1 MEYLDEK
8 EAKYNT
14 YLIEAAPEMIEAL
27 YNLSVL
33 CLQSDRYDEDM
44 DFRDAVDN
52 GLMIINKARNFKF

>member
-8 EAKYNT
+8 EAKYNA
-14 YLIEAAPEMIEAL
+14 YLIEAAPEIIEAL

-33 CLQSDRYDEDM
+33 SLQSDRYHEDM

-52 GLMIINKARNFKF
+52 GLMIINKVRNFKF